1 MCSFR
6 AELFLDKNLFSGR
19 KNRSVLVFLVAFTFL
34 KKKKRNRISRL
45 KKKRFIRA
53 QSDTKASCLLLL
65 LLILLG

>member
-45 KKKRFIRA
+45 KKE
-53 QSDTKASCLLLL
+53 L
-65 LLILLG
+65 